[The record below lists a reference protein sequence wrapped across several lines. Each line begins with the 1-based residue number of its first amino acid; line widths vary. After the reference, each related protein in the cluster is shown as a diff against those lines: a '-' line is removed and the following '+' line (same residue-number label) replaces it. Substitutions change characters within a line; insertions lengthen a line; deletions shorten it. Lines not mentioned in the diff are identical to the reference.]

1 MAVKEAVSPPEEV
14 ADLPETGSDHSPPT
28 GYDSGDEQSTIGS
41 LHNPRL
47 RLQLRQIR
55 RQGSRRR
62 SVGDGRPPRS
72 GSLSELLATAAAAAA
87 PQQKEEEEE
96 QVVID
101 GGYGWVV
108 ALGAFLANFCIA
120 GTVKSYGLLN
130 LMVIETFEV
139 SAAEAA
145 VVPSLLLTIGLLI
158 CESQSDLPPP
168 TESNATKTQSPE
180 VETGVTLE
188 GDPSAGQAV

>member
-1 MAVKEAVSPPEEV
+1 MAVKEAVSPPEE
-14 ADLPETGSDHSPPT
+14 AAEPLETGSDYSPPA

-55 RQGSRRR
+55 RQVSRRR

-72 GSLSELLATAAAAAA
+72 GSLSELIGRHAPAAAA
-87 PQQKEEEEE
+87 PAAAPAEQPE

-130 LMVIETFEV
+130 LMVIETFSV

-158 CESQSDLPPP
+158 CESDSGR
-168 TESNATKTQSPE
+168 AVVTQP
-180 VETGVTLE
+180 
-188 GDPSAGQAV
+188 A

>member
-1 MAVKEAVSPPEEV
+1 MAVKDAVSPSTGPEE
-14 ADLPETGSDHSPPT
+14 PSDPSDPGHDRSPPP

-47 RLQLRQIR
+47 RQELRQIR
-55 RQGSRRR
+55 RQVSRRR
-62 SVGDGRPPRS
+62 SVGDPRPPRS
-72 GSLSELLATAAAAAA
+72 GSLGDLLSRAA
-87 PQQKEEEEE
+87 PAPAAPPHDHEDR
-96 QVVID
+96 VVID

-108 ALGAFLANFCIA
+108 AFGAFLANFCIA

-130 LMVIETFEV
+130 LMVIQTFEV

-158 CESQSDLPPP
+158 CESNTAQL
-168 TESNATKTQSPE
+168 
-180 VETGVTLE
+180 
-188 GDPSAGQAV
+188 

>member
-1 MAVKEAVSPPEEV
+1 MAVKDAVSPPSGLEEPSDQPD
-14 ADLPETGSDHSPPT
+14 AGCDLSPPP

-47 RLQLRQIR
+47 RLELRQIR
-55 RQGSRRR
+55 RQVSRRR
-62 SVGDGRPPRS
+62 SADDPRPPRS
-72 GSLSELLATAAAAAA
+72 GSLGDLLDRSAPAPAPAT
-87 PQQKEEEEE
+87 PPPHDREDD
-96 QVVID
+96 VVID

-108 ALGAFLANFCIA
+108 AFGAFLANFCIA

-130 LMVIETFEV
+130 LMVIETFGV

-158 CESQSDLPPP
+158 CEFQSDPAQL
-168 TESNATKTQSPE
+168 
-180 VETGVTLE
+180 
-188 GDPSAGQAV
+188 